1 MLECPCARRAIGT
14 LRIKLPADAL
24 FHCFLIAGRTTMLRF
39 EADIPGTVFGVE
51 VIKRVPHFVIIHQV
65 IDLVRHGIQRQVI
78 GRFILGDWVVS
89 GPYDASV
96 QVQSIVVG
104 LAIWSIAFVVLLPL
118 EIETGFRIQQFV
130 ECVVDYLSV
139 SLLVVGESGNRF

>member
-1 MLECPCARRAIGT
+1 M
-14 LRIKLPADAL
+14 
-24 FHCFLIAGRTTMLRF
+24 
-39 EADIPGTVFGVE
+39 
-51 VIKRVPHFVIIHQV
+51 